1 MARQGDRYSRAVAW
15 LKVVFPLTALGLL
28 STLFL
33 VSHTVNPESVVPFA
47 ETEIQDRLRDQQITG
62 PFFSGATA
70 DGEQISFSA
79 EKITTPAGRIGNNEA
94 LDVDVKLNLLD
105 GTELTLRSDSAVYDV
120 AQDFAELTGD
130 VIITTSAGYRIVSD
144 LLTSEMSK
152 VNLRSPGQVTAT
164 GPAGTLEAGSM
175 ELTGGQGSD
184 ATQLFFTNGVKL
196 IYTPVPNE
204 E

>member
-1 MARQGDRYSRAVAW
+1 MAIQVDRHSRAVAW
-15 LKVVFPLTALGLL
+15 LKVVFPLTALALL

-33 VSHTVNPESVVPFA
+33 VSRTVDPESVIPFA
-47 ETEIQDRLRDQQITG
+47 DKEIQDRLRDQQITG

-79 EKITTPAGRIGNNEA
+79 EKLTTPQGQTGGSSAEDI
-94 LDVDVKLNLLD
+94 DVKLNLLD
-105 GTELTLRSDSAVYDV
+105 GTELTLRSDSALFDV
-120 AQDFAELTGD
+120 AEDIAELTGD
-130 VIITTSAGYRIVSD
+130 VVITTSAGYRIVSD

-152 VNLRSPGQVTAT
+152 VNLRSPGQVFAT

-175 ELTGGQGSD
+175 ELTGGKGAD
-184 ATQLFFTNGVKL
+184 ANQLFFTNGVKL
-196 IYTPVPNE
+196 VYTPLQNE